1 MDYLPYDYLKS
12 GVNYSRLIPD
22 RIDGLLILLLKQKIY
37 EGENKTFHDY
47 KNKIKLIGLGAKVM
61 RKLGLEKRLFR

>member
-1 MDYLPYDYLKS
+1 MGLKS